1 MPSVGKEEVAS
12 AEEAAGLLLCWR
24 GVKDT
29 ASSLAWCRQGASS
42 RPPLPGEAG
51 GITEGSTRDS
61 MLPDPYTLHSSQI
74 LSPGSRPE
82 QVAAHLVALGY
93 TDGGGHPEGYRFDF
107 QGWKPQIWLRARDGL
122 LVLELGEA
130 DPQERSRI
138 LQGLPLWAPAA
149 VRAVLRG
156 RDLRD
161 QPLALSAVELWEDD
175 SFLPE
180 VEALCAEVGR
190 VGDRAG
196 ATRAALEQ
204 SLKLRQ
210 VALGAA
216 MTIGAELR
224 PLLMSLPTGRCP
236 TELRPGLLDSLEL
249 VDPALSGPL
258 SLEISRHWDQ
268 GPTVGPQEP
277 GFELDVWVSP
287 AGMLRGP
294 NALSR
299 PFPLGYRDIAGWL
312 LPSRTWVCW
321 RYRAPGATRGSLY
334 DGLVRVQGR
343 WLWVPK
349 PWKLFP
355 EVLATAR
362 EGRV

>member
-1 MPSVGKEEVAS
+1 M
-12 AEEAAGLLLCWR
+12 
-24 GVKDT
+24 
-29 ASSLAWCRQGASS
+29 
-42 RPPLPGEAG
+42 
-51 GITEGSTRDS
+51 
-61 MLPDPYTLHSSQI
+61 DPYALQSTQI
-74 LSPGSRPE
+74 LAPGTRAE
-82 QVAAHLVALGY
+82 QVATHLARLGY

-107 QGWKPQIWLRARDGL
+107 QGWKPQLWLRASNGL

-130 DPQERSRI
+130 EPMERAR
-138 LQGLPLWAPAA
+138 LLEGLVLWEAGA
-149 VRAVLRG
+149 VRTVLRG
-156 RDLRD
+156 RAQSD
-161 QPLALSAVELWEDD
+161 QALALAAVELWEDD

-180 VEALCAEVGR
+180 VEALCGEIGR

-216 MTIGAELR
+216 MAIGAELR
-224 PLLMSLPTGRCP
+224 PMLMSLATGRCP

-258 SLEISRHWDQ
+258 ALEISRQWDQ
-268 GPTVGPQEP
+268 GPVVGLQEP

-312 LPSRTWVCW
+312 LPSRSWVCW
-321 RYRAPGATRGSLY
+321 RYRAPGATRGTLY
-334 DGLVRVQGR
+334 DGLVRIQGR
-343 WLWVPK
+343 WVWVPK

-362 EGRV
+362 EERR